1 MGPVWATLGRVD
13 GVVCEVCMGRILTL
27 VCLMLMVGGCATT
40 AMQTPCSRLHVT
52 QVNVDEPVPESLWEA
67 TDSATRN
74 GRESNP
80 GESNSVPGPDS
91 LMDVTSPERP
101 STRRVHARVTRD

>member
-40 AMQTPCSRLHVT
+40 ATQASCPRLHVT
-52 QVNVDEPVPESLWEA
+52 QANVDEPVPESLWEA
-67 TDSATRN
+67 TDSATRD
-74 GRESNP
+74 GGKSTP
-80 GESNSVPGPDS
+80 GESNTGESNPVPGPDS
-91 LMDVTSPERP
+91 LMGVTSP
-101 STRRVHARVTRD
+101 